1 MEIVLD
7 TNILISSL
15 LRNGLTRDIIL
26 LSPLKMYTVEYAK
39 FEVEKHKDE
48 LQSKSKLDEDS
59 FNYLTEFVFGKVSL
73 IPMAEL
79 SPFKDKAIG
88 IMREIDIND
97 SPFIALAMHLNC
109 PIWSNDA
116 HFKRQNVIKSYTT
129 KELINLLL

>member
-15 LRNGLTRDIIL
+15 LRNGLTRDLIS
-26 LSPLKMYTVEYAK
+26 LSPFKMYTVEYTK

-48 LQSKSKLDEDS
+48 LLSKSKLDEDS
-59 FNYLTEFVFGKVSL
+59 FDYLTEFVFGKVSL

-79 SPFKDKAIG
+79 SPFKDEAIE

-97 SPFIALAMHLNC
+97 SPFIALAMLLNC

-129 KELINLLL
+129 KELIDILL

>member
-15 LRNGLTRDIIL
+15 LRNGLTRDIL
-26 LSPLKMYTVEYAK
+26 SLSPLKMYTVEYAK

-48 LQSKSKLDEDS
+48 LLFKSKLDEGS
-59 FNYLTEFVFGKVSL
+59 FNYLTEFVFSKVCF

-79 SPFKDKAIG
+79 SPFKDEAIE
-88 IMREIDIND
+88 IMREIDID
-97 SPFIALAMHLNC
+97 DAPFIALAMLLNC

-116 HFKRQNVIKSYTT
+116 HLKRQNVIKSYTT
-129 KELINLLL
+129 KEIIDLL